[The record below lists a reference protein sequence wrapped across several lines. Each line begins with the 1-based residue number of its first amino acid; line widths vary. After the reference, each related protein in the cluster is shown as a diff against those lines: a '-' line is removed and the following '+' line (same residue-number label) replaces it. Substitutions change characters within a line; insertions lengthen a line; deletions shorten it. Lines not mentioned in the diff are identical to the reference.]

1 MARADR
7 RSAQRAKQT
16 PGIRASG
23 AASSIEQTLFF
34 SRIRKR
40 AKWVFVFL
48 ALSFAIGFVVFGV
61 GTSGGGGIGDILQG
75 RSSSPGGGPS
85 VESAQK
91 KVAAHPKDATALREL
106 ATALENEG
114 RSDEA
119 LPILERYTRVQ
130 PKDDAAL
137 SELAGLYLTRAGRL
151 RNEAQQAQLNAQL
164 AAPGTDLLPPTTTP
178 LGRELGD
185 LAVSNALLSQAQREL
200 NDKLTTME
208 QAYRQAQQVY
218 ERIVVLRPDDAAA
231 QLDLGNAAVSAGDT
245 TVALAAYRRYLELAP
260 DDPQAPLVRQQI
272 KRVQASLNPSS
283 GG

>member
-1 MARADR
+1 M
-7 RSAQRAKQT
+7 
-16 PGIRASG
+16 
-23 AASSIEQTLFF
+23 
-34 SRIRKR
+34 
-40 AKWVFVFL
+40 
-48 ALSFAIGFVVFGV
+48 
-61 GTSGGGGIGDILQG
+61 
-75 RSSSPGGGPS
+75 
-85 VESAQK
+85 ESAQK

-119 LPILERYTRVQ
+119 LPIIERYTRVR

-164 AAPGTDLLPPTTTP
+164 AAPGTDLLPPATTP

-185 LAVSNALLSQAQREL
+185 LAVSNALLSQAQKEL

-208 QAYRQAQQVY
+208 QAYRQAQQAY